1 METGFEHLGIDELK
15 RQIDMAYHHY
25 DFKLLECLE
34 NELDGRDIET
44 YEVEQAE
51 ARFGA

>member
-1 METGFEHLGIDELK
+1 MGIGFEHLGIDELR
-15 RQIDMAYHHY
+15 RQSDMAYAHN

-34 NELDGRDIET
+34 NELSGRDIET
-44 YEVEQAE
+44 YEAEQAE